1 MTWLALRIFVYLL
14 AALLVGG
21 VAGWMLAKLNRRD
34 RWHLQLIQAKTEAG
48 ELQGQIEARALEISR
63 LQAELARKP
72 GVELAV
78 TPGTGAGDAG
88 AASPASAPSP
98 QPEATLQEPPGLS
111 PQIEALRMQTL
122 ASDNL
127 IRALH
132 RENARMRLV
141 AEESSAIPR
150 SVAALEL
157 TVKDLEG
164 RLVRKMTEIDRLQQA
179 LAGEERKIRDLERER
194 DLQNKSLHVLHQQLE
209 MERKR
214 QRFAG

>member
-1 MTWLALRIFVYLL
+1 MTWLALRIFAYLL
-14 AALLVGG
+14 AALLMGG

-34 RWHLQLIQAKTEAG
+34 RWHLQLIQAKTETG
-48 ELQGQIEARALEISR
+48 ELQRQLDACAAEIR
-63 LQAELARKP
+63 QLQAERVSQP
-72 GVELAV
+72 
-78 TPGTGAGDAG
+78 GAGLPETSLVGPVVEERALSTQPPRVESTGQDLRDLE
-88 AASPASAPSP
+88 P
-98 QPEATLQEPPGLS
+98 QVEAM
-111 PQIEALRMQTL
+111 RMQNL

-132 RENARMRLV
+132 RENTRLRV
-141 AEESSAIPR
+141 AAEESSATPR

-164 RLVRKMTEIDRLQQA
+164 RLVRKMAEIDRLQQA

-209 MERKR
+209 MERKP